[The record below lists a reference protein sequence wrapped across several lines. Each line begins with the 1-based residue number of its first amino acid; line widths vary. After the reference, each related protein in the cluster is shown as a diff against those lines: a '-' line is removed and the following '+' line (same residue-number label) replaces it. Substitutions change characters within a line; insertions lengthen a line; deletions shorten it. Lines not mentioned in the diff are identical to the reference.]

1 MKNKGKTAIF
11 AAFYLVMTALSAQDH
26 HQEVHQD
33 TVQHEHHEASSAHPE
48 VALTGKEAMKQEIK
62 QTKEHHLQDSHSFHL
77 WGDHE
82 KGTSVEFPLPVILW
96 DGQLHVF
103 SSSAFHHAPNETVS
117 SKGSYFRLYHSKIY
131 ATNEAGDLEM
141 DDHHHVA
148 NARPLDFSITKTVFS
163 TILVGLLMVWLFV
176 SVAKSYRQSLVP
188 QGMTR
193 FLEPLIVLVRDEI
206 ARPNIG
212 EKHYKRFMPYLLTVF
227 FFIWIAN
234 LAGLMPFGM
243 NITGN
248 IAVTLGLAL
257 ITFIITQFSANK
269 YYWGHIFWMPGVPY
283 LMRVVLAPIEL
294 LGLIVKPFSLL
305 IRLYANILAGHVV
318 LMSIIGLMFLFENW
332 GARGAFFGLTF
343 FLSIIELLVAFLQA
357 YIFTM
362 LSALYF
368 GTAVEGHGEHH

>member
-1 MKNKGKTAIF
+1 MINKGKTAFF
-11 AAFYLVMTALSAQDH
+11 AAFYVMATALAAQEQHHHEPQDSATTE
-26 HQEVHQD
+26 HQEVVFD
-33 TVQHEHHEASSAHPE
+33 E
-48 VALTGKEAMKQEIK
+48 KQIIKNEIK
-62 QTKEHHLQDSHSFHL
+62 EVKDHHLKDSHSFHL
-77 WGDHE
+77 WGDHA
-82 KGTSVEFPLPVILW
+82 KGTAVEFPLPIILW
-96 DGQLHVF
+96 DGQLHIF
-103 SSSAFHHAPNETVS
+103 SSSAFYHSPNETVA
-117 SKGSYFRLYHSKIY
+117 SKGSFFRLYHSKIY
-131 ATNEAGDLEM
+131 LTNEEGQLDM

-148 NARPLDFSITKTVFS
+148 NAQPIDFSITKTVFS
-163 TILVGLLMVWLFV
+163 TILVGLLMLWMFI
-176 SVAKSYRQSLVP
+176 SVAKAYTRSQVP
-188 QGMTR
+188 TGLAR
-193 FLEPLIVLVRDEI
+193 FIEPLVILVRDDI

-212 EKHYKRFMPYLLTVF
+212 EKNYKRFMPYLLTVF

-257 ITFIITQFSANK
+257 ITFFITQFSANK

-283 LMRVVLAPIEL
+283 LMRVVLAPIEI
-294 LGLIVKPFSLL
+294 LGLFVKPFSLL

-318 LMSIIGLMFLFENW
+318 LMSIIGLMFIFGNW
-332 GARGAFFGLTF
+332 AAKGAFFGLTF

-368 GTAVEGHGEHH
+368 GTAVEDHGEHH